1 MQWSVVDFGIGSSS
15 ATPAGLIGEVLSS
28 LPDEALMETEVESLR
43 RQLKASCS
51 WRTLSLRT
59 AATTALYCKPQLL
72 IHNPYCPSSRE
83 SDAPLTY
90 LSLYGYIGTPHD
102 CA

>member
-1 MQWSVVDFGIGSSS
+1 MACGGSSS

-51 WRTLSLRT
+51 WRTLSLRK

-72 IHNPYCPSSRE
+72 IHNQHCPRE

-90 LSLYGYIGTPHD
+90 LSLQLHRPHMIAD
-102 CA
+102 SA